1 MQRFDARESHGPCAG
16 FRVLDFTNTVSGP
29 MCSQYLGDLGA
40 DVVKVEPPDPGDAS
54 RATGQPF
61 PDGMTGLFLQLNRNK
76 RSIVID
82 LRNER
87 GREVARR
94 LARGSDVVVTNYRPG
109 VAERIGIGYERLSE
123 ENPRLV
129 YVAITGFGPDGPY
142 AHLPAYDHLIQGLS
156 GMMPV
161 QGAGG
166 PPKMMQSVVV
176 DKCSGLVGGGAALAA
191 LLARERNG
199 GLGQRV
205 DVPMLDAYAAYMAP
219 ELLSPHAFPQ
229 EKPQRSPTGQVFR
242 TWETRD
248 GFVVGIAVLDAQFAA
263 LCRAL
268 EREDLLEVERFARMS
283 ERFRHVGE
291 LYPILETEFRKWS
304 TDEIVERARRFG
316 APFGPVHA
324 FEDFL
329 ADPQVAHNRT
339 VFEAPGPGG
348 DPARYLTHPAR
359 FSRSPAGMR
368 RAPPRLAEHSDEIL
382 REAGYSGEE
391 IEALRGAGAIA

>member
-1 MQRFDARESHGPCAG
+1 MRLFGEGESHGPCAG

-29 MCSQYLGDLGA
+29 MCAQYLGDLGA
-40 DVVKVEPPDPGDAS
+40 DVVKVEPPGPGDAS
-54 RATGQPF
+54 RATGQAF

-76 RSIVID
+76 RSIVVD
-82 LRNER
+82 LGREA

-94 LARGSDVVVTNYRPG
+94 LARSSDVVVANYRPG
-109 VAERIGIGYERLSE
+109 VAERIGIGYERLAQD
-123 ENPRLV
+123 NPGLV

-142 AHLPAYDHLIQGLS
+142 SHLPAYDHLIQGLS

-176 DKCSGLVGGGAALAA
+176 DKCSGLVAGGAALAA
-191 LLARERNG
+191 LLDRERNG

-219 ELLSPHAFPQ
+219 EMLAPHAYPEQ
-229 EKPQRSPTGQVFR
+229 RPQRSDTAQVFR

-248 GFVVGIAVLDAQFAA
+248 GFVVGIAVLDAQFEA
-263 LCRAL
+263 LCKAL

-283 ERFRHVGE
+283 QRFRHVGE
-291 LYPILETEFRKWS
+291 LYPILEAEFRKWP
-304 TDEIVERARRFG
+304 TREIVERARRFG
-316 APFGPVHA
+316 APFGPVHG

-339 VFEAPGPGG
+339 VFEAPGTGG
-348 DPARYLTHPAR
+348 APTRFLAHPARY
-359 FSRSPAGMR
+359 SRSPAGMR

-382 REAGYSGEE
+382 REAGYSGAE
-391 IEALRGAGAIA
+391 IEALREAGAIA